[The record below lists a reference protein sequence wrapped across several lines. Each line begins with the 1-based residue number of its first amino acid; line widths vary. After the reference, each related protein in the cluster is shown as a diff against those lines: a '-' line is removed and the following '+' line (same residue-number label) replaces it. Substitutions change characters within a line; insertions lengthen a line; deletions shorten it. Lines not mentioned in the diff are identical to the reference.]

1 MVIKFGTDGWRGIIA
16 KDFTFENLKKVVL
29 AHAEVLRKRNLKR
42 VFIGYD
48 NRFMSENFAREAAT
62 IFYGEGFDVNLSP
75 KAVSTPLVSWAVKY
89 KGFDNGVMITA
100 SHNPPIYNGY
110 KIKEQFGGSATP
122 EFVKEVESFID
133 MVELEREPI
142 TEPGNL
148 SEEDYTEEYISA
160 VRSQVNMDLFREREL
175 KIVHDPMFGS
185 SLGYLKRALENTK
198 LSVVEIHAYRD
209 PLFGGRAPEPV
220 EKNAKTLK
228 EKVRAENAFCGIMND
243 GDGDR
248 VALVDEKG
256 QFVNSQLV
264 YAMLLLHILENKG
277 LRGTVVKTVST
288 TYLADRIA
296 KHFGVE
302 IVETPV
308 GFKHINAVILQK
320 DDVIFGGEESGGYG
334 FPRFTPERDGLL
346 SALYLLEL
354 FLLKDKAPSEV
365 VKEIFNRFGEAYYR
379 RIDLPVDPKEKEKL
393 KGLMENLPTSL
404 GGLRVREVKTTD
416 GLKLVFENDGWVLIR
431 PSGTEPLLRL
441 YCEMPS
447 EELRD
452 KILSEVERLFKS

>member
-416 GLKLVFENDGWVLIR
+416 GLKLVFENDGWVLVR

-447 EELRD
+447 VEVRD
-452 KILSEVERLFKS
+452 KILSEVEKLFKN